1 MKTLDISPRLLV
13 LMLAVLLIATAAWS
27 NSHGGITASL
37 AAILG
42 SIAGSIPKMLER
54 PSILGGSSEPPA
66 PPASLVASDLA
77 GPAVGALSALT
88 IAFTLGG

>member
-13 LMLAVLLIATAAWS
+13 LMLAILLIATAAWS

-54 PSILGGSSEPPA
+54 PNILGDPTTPA
-66 PPASLVASDLA
+66 PPVTKAIASDLA
-77 GPAVGALSALT
+77 GPAVGALSAIT
-88 IAFTLGG
+88 IALTLGG